1 MALTLNSLGLTS
13 TASGGGGST
22 GLTEANVNTLI
33 YSKSD
38 WEFIDA
44 INIVANAST
53 TTIST
58 GSDLSEYDAF
68 RYMFNDMRP
77 STTISFQF
85 KLRNTAGD
93 YTNAYSTF
101 RHGQNTGYQ
110 NSNVTEQYINSQ
122 AMDTSH
128 YMNFEFEVYKTTTPY
143 ISAYFRMLMGNT
155 GGYWQNYVHGSYVA
169 PQSSAAYNSIVLL
182 NSYSSG
188 VCRVYGRRKRED
200 T

>member
-1 MALTLNSLGLTS
+1 MARNITLNSS
-13 TASGGGGST
+13 DGSANSFTT
-22 GLTEANVNTLI
+22 GSEVNTLI

-53 TTIST
+53 TTISA

-77 STTISFQF
+77 STTFSFQF

-101 RHGQNTGYQ
+101 RHGQNSGNQ
-110 NSNVTEQYINSQ
+110 NQNVTEQYINSDT
-122 AMDTSH
+122 MDTSH
-128 YMNFEFEVYKTTTPY
+128 YTNFEFEVYKTTTPY
-143 ISAYFRMLMGNT
+143 ISAYFRMLMGNV
-155 GGYWQNYVHGSYVA
+155 GGYWQSYVHGSYVA
-169 PQSSAAYNSIVLL
+169 PQSSAPYSSIVLL
-182 NSYSSG
+182 NPYSSG